1 MDPGP
6 SSRRIGRSSVIDDPI
21 VSIGAASVLPVVT
34 VDDADDAVPLATALE
49 EGGLSVVEVTLRSDA
64 GLSAIAAIASANSTC
79 CVGAGS
85 VTTAVQAEEAIDA
98 GARFL
103 VSPGLD
109 EGVVS
114 VALERQIAVL
124 PGIATATELMAAVA
138 RGVRRVKVFPAEQVG
153 GVAAIRAFSAVWP
166 NVQFVP
172 TGGVKLSNVADYL
185 AHDAVLAV
193 GGTWIAPRE
202 LIASADWNQITANA
216 RAASTLASGRGSS

>member
-1 MDPGP
+1 M
-6 SSRRIGRSSVIDDPI
+6 IDDPI
-21 VSIGAASVLPVVT
+21 LEIGAASVLPVVT
-34 VDDADDAVPLATALE
+34 LDDADVAVPLASALE
-49 EGGLSVVEVTLRSDA
+49 EGGLRVVEVTLRSEA
-64 GLSAIAAIASANSTC
+64 GLSAIAAIASSNPTC

-85 VTTAVQAEEAIDA
+85 VTTAVQAVAAIEA

-138 RGVRRVKVFPAEQVG
+138 RGVKRVKVFPAEQVG

-166 NVQFVP
+166 DVQFVP
-172 TGGVKLSNVADYL
+172 TGGVNLGNIADYL

-193 GGTWIAPRE
+193 GGTWIAPRA
-202 LIASADWNQITANA
+202 LIASADWDQITANA
-216 RAASTLASGRGSS
+216 PVASTLARGRGSS